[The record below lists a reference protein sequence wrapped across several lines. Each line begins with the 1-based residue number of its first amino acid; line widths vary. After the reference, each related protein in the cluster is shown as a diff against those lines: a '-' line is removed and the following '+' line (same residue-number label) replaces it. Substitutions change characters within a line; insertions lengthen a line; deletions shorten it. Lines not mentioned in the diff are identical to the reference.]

1 MGGPAKLVTAP
12 NGAITNAEALK
23 KLPEI
28 MYLEPTAQEVAERVW
43 CIGGY
48 LVANTTVIE
57 GEDVLIVYDA
67 GDTSEWAAD

>member
-1 MGGPAKLVTAP
+1 
-12 NGAITNAEALK
+12 
-23 KLPEI
+23 
-28 MYLEPTAQEVAERVW
+28 VAEGVW

-48 LVANTTVIE
+48 LVDNTTVIE

>member
-28 MYLEPTAQEVAERVW
+28 MYLEPT
-43 CIGGY
+43 
-48 LVANTTVIE
+48 T
-57 GEDVLIVYDA
+57 
-67 GDTSEWAAD
+67 